1 MGVSVFIKK
10 IKIPLSKFFAQINE
24 GKTNEIGLDNLN
36 CLKKILP
43 DKNELTEIQE
53 YLKENPDLSQ
63 LAREDQFI
71 KLLIDIPF
79 YELKINLMLFEDE
92 FNESFAKFEIPFKIY
107 ASCSQVLLT
116 NESLKSFLAIVLAS
130 GNFINAKSYNGNA
143 TGFKMN
149 ILTKLNEVKTN
160 TASISLLHVLVE
172 QFDNN
177 NIKNDF
183 TDELSDLGLIIK

>member
-172 QFDNN
+172 QFDKN

-183 TDELSDLGLIIK
+183 TNELNDLGLIIK

>member
-130 GNFINAKSYNGNA
+130 GNFINANSYNGNA
-143 TGFKMN
+143 AGFKMN

-172 QFDNN
+172 QFDKN

-183 TDELSDLGLIIK
+183 TNELNDLGLIIK

>member
-43 DKNELTEIQE
+43 DKNELTEIQD

-71 KLLIDIPF
+71 KLLIDVPF

-130 GNFINAKSYNGNA
+130 GNFINAKSYNGKA

-172 QFDNN
+172 QFDKN

-183 TDELSDLGLIIK
+183 TNELNDLGLIIK